1 VLPLIVI
8 GGVIGAVASA
18 AKGVSWLSDQ
28 IESAQGS
35 GSAGGKPGPTP
46 LSKEQA
52 SAFAATLAAQTAGQG
67 LPPSLPVSTA
77 PNAVPQLNGTDYA
90 MLDRMKAGLAAYD
103 RVGQRHGNHAGAVAE
118 APGDNS
124 SR

>member
-1 VLPLIVI
+1 MLPLVVI
-8 GGVIGAVASA
+8 GGVVGAIATA
-18 AKGVSWLSDQ
+18 AKGISWLSDH

-67 LPPSLPVSTA
+67 LPPSLPLSPA
-77 PNAVPQLNGTDYA
+77 PNAVPQINGTDYA
-90 MLDRMKAGLAAYD
+90 ILDRVKAGLAAYD
-103 RVGQRHGNHAGAVAE
+103 RVGERHGNHAGAVAE
-118 APGDNS
+118 AARNHSGG
-124 SR
+124 